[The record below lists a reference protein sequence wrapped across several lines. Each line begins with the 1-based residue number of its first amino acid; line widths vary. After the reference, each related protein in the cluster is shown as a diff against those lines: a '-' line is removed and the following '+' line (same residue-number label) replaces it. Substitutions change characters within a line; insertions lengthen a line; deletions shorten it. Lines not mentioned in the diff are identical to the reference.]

1 LDVSCVVVLHRQG
14 LAAHR
19 GLRGLARALEACER
33 AGVSAEAILVL
44 DQPDE
49 ETAAVAARWRPAL
62 PRAVAVAAQ
71 LDDRGLARNLGMSA
85 ARGEYA
91 TLVDGDDLVGRTWLT
106 AAHRMAS
113 EGPRAWVLHP
123 EVNVRFGDR
132 ACWWR
137 SPDQEAGMFP
147 AANLLF
153 SNYWTGAAFARR
165 EVFLQIPFE
174 SCPRGSGFGHEDW
187 HWNVQVMA
195 AGHRHKVVAGTVQF
209 LRGRAGSRPL
219 ASYDSEEGLTIRPS
233 AFFGRERFSSLL
245 GGETPGG
252 ASRGTV
258 REATAARLRRFVAP
272 WHRLVSA
279 AAQAAN
285 RVSRELIDPETQPT
299 LALWLERGRSLALSS
314 RRHLLAEMPAW
325 VLDEMRSLAEVE
337 PLLYPDR
344 TLVDRAPLL
353 TLPPRS
359 TQTSAY
365 AAALG
370 ALGGDRYSHVMLTP
384 RIKQGGAD
392 LDTLQHL
399 RALAG
404 SGQRAAL
411 VITERGPSVW
421 LDRLPPGVG
430 VISFGELASGL
441 RLQEAANVLLRLLLE
456 AKPAVIHNINSHL
469 GWLLFSRHG
478 GALSQGSKLFAS
490 LFSHALSPAGRP
502 AGFHEH
508 LPQAYPHLTAV
519 IIDNRWYADYL
530 CETYGYSSERVR
542 CVYFPVEVAPP
553 SGRWRPPSRGERRPI
568 LWASRISR
576 QKRPDVLVRVAQALP
591 EHEFHVWGYVDDPDG
606 RRHAAAL
613 RRLPNVQ
620 LIGPYRY
627 FTEIPA
633 AEYALFLY
641 TSQWDGLPNVVLEAA
656 GTGLPIVASAVG
668 GLPDFVS
675 HETGFPI
682 TPGDDVG
689 AFVRTIESIAADP
702 GVAAARS
709 QAAFELLAS
718 RHSWDAFVRS
728 LRALPGYVPDNAP

>member
-1 LDVSCVVVLHRQG
+1 VVLHRQG
-14 LAAHR
+14 LAAHQ

-44 DQPDE
+44 DQPDD

-62 PRAVAVAAQ
+62 SPTVAVAAQ

-85 ARGEYA
+85 ARGKYA
-91 TLVDGDDLVGRTWLT
+91 TWLDGDDLVGPTWL
-106 AAHRMAS
+106 ASAHRMAS
-113 EGPRAWVLHP
+113 EGRPAWVLHP

-132 ACWWR
+132 PCWWR
-137 SPDQEAGMFP
+137 SPDQEAGAFP

-174 SCPRGSGFGHEDW
+174 SCPRRSGFGHEDW

-209 LRGRAGSRPL
+209 LRGTAGSRPL
-219 ASYDSEEGLTIRPS
+219 ASYDIEEGLTIRPS
-233 AFFGRERFSSLL
+233 AFFGRERFPSFLEV
-245 GGETPGG
+245 GTPGG

-258 REATAARLRRFVAP
+258 REGTADRLRRLVAP
-272 WHRLVSA
+272 WHRLLSA
-279 AAQAAN
+279 AAHAVN
-285 RVSRELIDPETQPT
+285 RATRELIDPETQPT

-314 RRHLLAEMPAW
+314 RRRLLAGIPTW
-325 VLDEMRSLAEVE
+325 VLDEMRSLSEVE

-344 TLVDRAPLL
+344 TFVDRAPLL

-359 TQTSAY
+359 AQTRAY

-370 ALGGDRYSHVMLTP
+370 AVGGHRYSHVILTP

-392 LDTLQHL
+392 LDTLHHV

-404 SGQRAAL
+404 SGQRPAL
-411 VITERGPSVW
+411 VITERGPSFW

-430 VISFGELASGL
+430 VISFGEMASGL
-441 RLQEAANVLLRLLLE
+441 RLHEVANVLLRLLLE
-456 AKPAVIHNINSHL
+456 EKPGVIHNINSHL

-490 LFSHALSPAGRP
+490 LFSHALSPEGRP

-508 LPQAYPHLTAV
+508 LPPAYAHLTAA
-519 IIDNRWYADYL
+519 IIDNRWYAHHL
-530 CETYGYSSERVR
+530 CETYGYSSERIR

-553 SGRWRPPSRGERRPI
+553 SARWRPPSRGQRRPI

-576 QKRPDVLVRVAQALP
+576 QKRPDVLVGVAHALP

-620 LIGPYRY
+620 LMGPYGS
-627 FTEIPA
+627 FAQIPA

-682 TPGDDVG
+682 APGDDVD
-689 AFVRTIESIAADP
+689 AFVRAIESIAADP

-709 QAAFELLAS
+709 QAAFALLAS
-718 RHSWDAFVRS
+718 RHSWDTFVGS
-728 LRALPGYVPDNAP
+728 LRALPGYVPDCAP